1 MSGDEDID
9 VVRYALEQPQPD
21 QVVLNR
27 VNGVVEHGNEDVG
40 EHVACDENSAFFDQQ
55 GRMPGACAGCSMI
68 RTLGPSQGS
77 CAVSAGRPLIRPYG

>member
-9 VVRYALEQPQPD
+9 VVRYAFEQPQPD

-55 GRMPGACAGCSMI
+55 GRMARGMRRMLDDHASWD
-68 RTLGPSQGS
+68 
-77 CAVSAGRPLIRPYG
+77 RPREAARFQQADQ